1 MISVFLP
8 RRSQTSGR
16 ADRVSVLGGSRPRLL
31 ASAVLVVGLA
41 GCAVGPDYVTPDV
54 VMPARWQRAA
64 GDHAVT
70 RAALGDWWR
79 DLRDPLLDELMVRAV
94 EGNLDVATAK
104 ARIRQARAERREAI
118 GGLLPTVSNAESATR
133 QQSAASAAMP
143 GTSVSD
149 TFRAGFDASWEIDL
163 FGANARAV
171 EAAGANVHATENDLD
186 AALLTLVGDVA
197 SYYVEA
203 RGYQARI
210 ALAQRTAK
218 SQRETAALTRTKF
231 EAGLASAVDTAK
243 AEAQA
248 ATTEAAIPSL
258 QTALAQ
264 AVHRLSILTGREPG
278 ALTGEMSRSRAIPA
292 PTRALP
298 KGLPADVLRNRP
310 DVRAA
315 ERRLAQATAK
325 VGQAEAALYPSVSL
339 TGSISTT
346 AARMGDLGKG
356 STIAWSWGPSLTV
369 PIFEGGKLVAARDA
383 AEASRDQSL
392 LAWRGSIL
400 TALEDVENALVALS
414 QERIKAGRLSD
425 ATTNY
430 RKAATL
436 SHALYQSG
444 SASFLDVLDAERS
457 LYSAEDSLIQS
468 RVAITID
475 HIALAKAL
483 GGGWTRPVETA
494 RPEVVDQGT
503 LPHLLPITDVG
514 RGGAAEEGP
523 TPQR

>member
-1 MISVFLP
+1 MISVFLA
-8 RRSQTSGR
+8 RRSQTSDR
-16 ADRVSVLGGSRPRLL
+16 ADFASALHGSRRRLL
-31 ASAVLVVGLA
+31 ASVVLAVGLA

-54 VMPARWQRAA
+54 AMPARWQRAA
-64 GDHAVT
+64 GEHAMT

-79 DLRDPLLDELMVRAV
+79 DLRDPLLDDLMVRAV

-104 ARIRQARAERREAI
+104 AKIRQARAERREAI
-118 GGLLPTVSNAESATR
+118 GGLLPTVSNSDTATR
-133 QQSAASAAMP
+133 QQSSASSMSP
-143 GTSVSD
+143 RTSVSSA
-149 TFRAGFDASWEIDL
+149 FQAGFDASWEVDL
-163 FGANARAV
+163 FGANARSV
-171 EAAGANVHATENDLD
+171 EAAGANVGATENDLD
-186 AALLTLVGDVA
+186 ATLLTLVGDVA
-197 SYYVEA
+197 SNYVEA

-218 SQRETAALTRTKF
+218 SQRETAALTKTKF
-231 EAGLASAVDTAK
+231 DAGSASAVDTAK

-258 QTALAQ
+258 QTSLAQ

-278 ALTGEMSRSRAIPA
+278 ALTGEMSRPRAIPT

-298 KGLPADVLRNRP
+298 KGFPADVLRNRP

-339 TGSISTT
+339 TGSISSSAT
-346 AARMGDLGKG
+346 RMGDLGKG
-356 STIAWSWGPSLTV
+356 STIAWSWGPSITV
-369 PIFEGGKLVAARDA
+369 PIFQGGKLVAARDV

-392 LAWRGSIL
+392 LAWRASIL

-414 QERIKAGRLSD
+414 QERIKAGRLSE
-425 ATTNY
+425 AATNY

-444 SASFLDVLDAERS
+444 SSSFLDVLDAERS

-468 RVAITID
+468 RVAITTD
-475 HIALAKAL
+475 HVALAKAL
-483 GGGWTRPVETA
+483 GGGWTRPVDTTK
-494 RPEVVDQGT
+494 PEVVDEGT
-503 LPHLLPITDVG
+503 LPHIRQIADEPA
-514 RGGAAEEGP
+514 R
-523 TPQR
+523 